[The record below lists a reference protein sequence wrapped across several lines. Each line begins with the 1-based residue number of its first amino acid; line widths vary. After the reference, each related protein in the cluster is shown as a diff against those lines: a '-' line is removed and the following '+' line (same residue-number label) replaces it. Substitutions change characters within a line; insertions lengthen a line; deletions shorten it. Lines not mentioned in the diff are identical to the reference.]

1 MDMIR
6 SAISLAR
13 TAPAE
18 CGVIAAAGAVLGL
31 LLGVVAVL

>member
-18 CGVIAAAGAVLGL
+18 CAVIAAAGLI
-31 LLGVVAVL
+31 LGVVLSAMLL